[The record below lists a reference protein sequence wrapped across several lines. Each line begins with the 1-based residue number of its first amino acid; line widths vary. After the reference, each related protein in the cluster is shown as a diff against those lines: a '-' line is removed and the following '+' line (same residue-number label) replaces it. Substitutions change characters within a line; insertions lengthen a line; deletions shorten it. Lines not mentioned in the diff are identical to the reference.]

1 MIKRLAT
8 IALLMSA
15 TSVMAVDSPINGVV
29 EPKCSIWTET
39 NGVYGHPLPY
49 KLSTESADGGVHA
62 SIRVDVAQADYY
74 KTKFT
79 HPNSFSSSPT
89 LTDAVAWT
97 GSTIVGQ
104 VGVAAMSA
112 YEAAK
117 VTYNNVTEFNMTLAG
132 STWFTVKSTASYGS
146 TKALPAGNYTAM
158 IVAECIAKQLYY

>member
-1 MIKRLAT
+1 MRNKTLTTLA
-8 IALLMSA
+8 LVFSA
-15 TSVMAVDSPINGVV
+15 STVMATTSPITGSV
-29 EPKCSIWTET
+29 EPKCSIWTEVS
-39 NGVYGHPLPY
+39 GVYGHPLPY
-49 KLSTESADGGVHA
+49 KLSTLPADGGVKA

-89 LTDAVAWT
+89 LNDAVAWT
-97 GSTIVGQ
+97 GSTIVGV

-132 STWFTVKSTASYGS
+132 STWFTVHSTAQYGS
-146 TKALPAGNYTAM
+146 TKSLPAGNYTA
-158 IVAECIAKQLYY
+158 IIKAECIAK

>member
-1 MIKRLAT
+1 MIKKLAT
-8 IALLMSA
+8 AILLMSA
-15 TSVMAVDSPINGVV
+15 SSALAVDSPIQGQVQS
-29 EPKCSIWTET
+29 KCSVWTET
-39 NGVYGHPLPY
+39 AGVYGHPLPY
-49 KLSTESADGGVHA
+49 KLTTTPADGGVKA
-62 SIRVDVAQADYY
+62 SIRIDVAQADYY

-97 GSTIVGQ
+97 GSTVVGQ
-104 VGVAAMSA
+104 VGVAGMSA

-132 STWFTVKSTASYGS
+132 STWFTVESEAQYGS

-158 IVAECIAKQLYY
+158 IVAECIAK